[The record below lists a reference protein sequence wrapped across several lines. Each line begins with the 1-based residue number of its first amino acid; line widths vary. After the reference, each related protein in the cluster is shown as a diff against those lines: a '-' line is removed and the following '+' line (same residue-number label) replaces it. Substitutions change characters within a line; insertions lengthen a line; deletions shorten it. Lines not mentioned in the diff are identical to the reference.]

1 MFQNALAV
9 FFGGAFGSLF
19 RFLISEFFPI
29 NRFGIPFTIIL
40 INFAGCFIM
49 GFLDS
54 LYENQV
60 QGANVRHFVA
70 IGLLG
75 GFTTFSTFSLEFS
88 TLLKHGDIVRSVIYA
103 SVSVLMALFGFFAG
117 YMLAKIF
124 K

>member
-1 MFQNALAV
+1 MIQNALAV
-9 FFGGAFGSLF
+9 FFGGAFGALF
-19 RFLISEFFPI
+19 RFLISEFFPVVKW
-29 NRFGIPFTIIL
+29 GIPLTIII

-49 GFLDS
+49 GFVDS
-54 LYENQV
+54 LFENKIPHSQV
-60 QGANVRHFVA
+60 KHFLT

-88 TLLKHGDIVRSVIYA
+88 NLIKNGNFLNSFIYLF
-103 SVSVLMALFGFFAG
+103 VSVFMALAGFFAG